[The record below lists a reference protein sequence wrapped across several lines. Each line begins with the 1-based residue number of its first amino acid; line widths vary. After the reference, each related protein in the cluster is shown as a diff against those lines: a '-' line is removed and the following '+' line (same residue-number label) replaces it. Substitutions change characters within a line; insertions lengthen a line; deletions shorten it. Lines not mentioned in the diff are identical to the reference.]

1 MLKLRRFLE
10 GFKKY
15 LFLGPFF
22 KLLEAIFE
30 LIVPMVMSKIIDT
43 GIGNH
48 DKPYIM
54 KMCGVIIML
63 GVFGLIFALT
73 CQYFAAKCAFGFGTA
88 LREALYKHINKLSHS
103 EIDRI
108 GTSSLSTRLINDTT
122 MVQQG
127 VNMFIRLAVRVP
139 FLVIGATVLAMSMN
153 LKLSKIFLISAPIIL
168 LVLYL
173 VMSRTVPMYKTTQ
186 KKLDVVSR
194 LTRENLE
201 GVRVIRAFSRQE
213 QEKEKFRQAS
223 DDLCEN
229 AILVGKISTILNP
242 ATFMIMNL
250 SIVTIIWFGGVKIN
264 TGSLTQGE
272 LTAFIQYMTQ
282 ILLALIVLANLVTIF
297 TKAQASATRI
307 NEIFETESSIK
318 GGEIKNID
326 ESAENAIEFKNATF
340 KYNGSGDTTLSNI
353 SFNLEKGK
361 TLGIIGGTG
370 SGKSTL
376 ASLIMRFYD
385 VNDGEVKLF
394 GKNIKE
400 YDLEALRQMIGDVPQ
415 KATLF
420 SGTILENMR
429 WAKQDATEEEVIKAL
444 KIAQAWEFVSK
455 LPDTINTKISQGG
468 KNLSGGQKQRLT
480 IARALVGS
488 PEIVILDDSMSALD
502 YATDYALR
510 KAISENLK
518 DTTVIMISQR
528 TTSIKH
534 ADKII
539 VMDDGKIADTG
550 THDQL
555 YNDCQIYRE
564 ICEIQ
569 NKGA

>member
-1 MLKLRRFLE
+1 
-10 GFKKY
+10 
-15 LFLGPFF
+15 
-22 KLLEAIFE
+22 
-30 LIVPMVMSKIIDT
+30 
-43 GIGNH
+43 
-48 DKPYIM
+48 
-54 KMCGVIIML
+54 
-63 GVFGLIFALT
+63 
-73 CQYFAAKCAFGFGTA
+73 
-88 LREALYKHINKLSHS
+88 
-103 EIDRI
+103 
-108 GTSSLSTRLINDTT
+108 
-122 MVQQG
+122 
-127 VNMFIRLAVRVP
+127 
-139 FLVIGATVLAMSMN
+139 
-153 LKLSKIFLISAPIIL
+153 
-168 LVLYL
+168 
-173 VMSRTVPMYKTTQ
+173 
-186 KKLDVVSR
+186 
-194 LTRENLE
+194 
-201 GVRVIRAFSRQE
+201 
-213 QEKEKFRQAS
+213 
-223 DDLCEN
+223 
-229 AILVGKISTILNP
+229 
-242 ATFMIMNL
+242 
-250 SIVTIIWFGGVKIN
+250 
-264 TGSLTQGE
+264 
-272 LTAFIQYMTQ
+272 
-282 ILLALIVLANLVTIF
+282 
-297 TKAQASATRI
+297 
-307 NEIFETESSIK
+307 
-318 GGEIKNID
+318 
-326 ESAENAIEFKNATF
+326 
-340 KYNGSGDTTLSNI
+340 
-353 SFNLEKGK
+353 
-361 TLGIIGGTG
+361 
-370 SGKSTL
+370 
-376 ASLIMRFYD
+376 MRFYD

-480 IARALVGS
+480 IARALVGN